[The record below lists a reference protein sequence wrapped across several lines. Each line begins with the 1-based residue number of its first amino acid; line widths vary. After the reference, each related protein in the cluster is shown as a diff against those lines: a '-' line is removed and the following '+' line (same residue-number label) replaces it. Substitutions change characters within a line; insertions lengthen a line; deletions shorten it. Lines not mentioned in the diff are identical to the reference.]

1 MNKCLTFYWIP
12 ISRNLNRKKTTKQPY
27 LLGNEHIK
35 SFYKLQLM
43 TVFAVLT
50 ELTRF
55 VLFLV
60 NRYNLSGISVAP
72 GNSTAE
78 NIPLETF

>member
-1 MNKCLTFYWIP
+1 
-12 ISRNLNRKKTTKQPY
+12 
-27 LLGNEHIK
+27 
-35 SFYKLQLM
+35 M

-60 NRYNLSGISVAP
+60 NRCNLSGISIEP

-78 NIPLETF
+78 NIPLETL